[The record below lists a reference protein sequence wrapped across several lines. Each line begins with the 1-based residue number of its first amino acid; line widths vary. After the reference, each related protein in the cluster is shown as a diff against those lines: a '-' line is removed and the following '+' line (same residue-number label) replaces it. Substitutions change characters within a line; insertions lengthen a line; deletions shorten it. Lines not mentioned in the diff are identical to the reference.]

1 MRKQTRFSQLAIRGG
16 EMKRLSSLSKTQK
29 SQLEEGFRWRDRKG
43 NFHDPSCMDTRHLYN
58 TVKMVWNNTMPRHA
72 MIGEPI
78 FYKFDLALYP
88 PKYMMEAC
96 FCMLNELDRRSDK
109 TEEIL
114 AGLRK
119 MQHFFH
125 MQVEPKEPEQIEH
138 RDLFGVV
145 RARRV

>member
-1 MRKQTRFSQLAIRGG
+1 
-16 EMKRLSSLSKTQK
+16 
-29 SQLEEGFRWRDRKG
+29 
-43 NFHDPSCMDTRHLYN
+43 
-58 TVKMVWNNTMPRHA
+58 MPRHA

-96 FCMLNELDRRSDK
+96 FCMLNELNRRTDK

-125 MQVEPKEPEQIEH
+125 MLAGIKEPEQGES
-138 RDLFGVV
+138 
-145 RARRV
+145 